1 MNEKMLNEVM
11 AEIRN
16 KLQASITALEMISS
30 GKGVSRD
37 FAKIALKDLHKAAEL
52 LKGK

>member
-1 MNEKMLNEVM
+1 MLHETI

-37 FAKIALKDLHKAAEL
+37 FAKIALKDLHKVVEL
-52 LKGK
+52 LKEK